1 MSSLED
7 IFSGYFSAGHSLI
20 ELQNQGYWGRK
31 ELLFLG
37 SPYLFICVPKDST
50 HSILSDLSFLLVI
63 GPATIIP

>member
-20 ELQNQGYWGRK
+20 ELQNQGYWGKK
-31 ELLFLG
+31 ELTLPG
-37 SPYLFICVPKDST
+37 SSLLIYLCPKEST
-50 HSILSDLSFLLVI
+50 HSILSDLSFLPVI